1 MIKELSV
8 FENSDINEIA
18 LKLEKGFNAINGIL
32 VVLNKENNIIG
43 SISDGDFRRHSIT
56 NSLNFINCNGIIV
69 LDDYGVAGWW
79 NDGITKAVNFFQ
91 KKNSI
96 KITRK
101 HNLFD
106 YHNQCIIKK
115 I

>member
-43 SISDGDFRRHSIT
+43 SISDADAIK
-56 NSLNFINCNGIIV
+56 LNAI
-69 LDDYGVAGWW
+69 LDE
-79 NDGITKAVNFFQ
+79 IR
-91 KKNSI
+91 KN
-96 KITRK
+96 
-101 HNLFD
+101 L
-106 YHNQCIIKK
+106 
-115 I
+115 